1 MDGRP
6 PIITL
11 TTDFG
16 LADGTVGAMIGVIKS
31 ICPQSEV
38 VNLAA
43 DIPPQDIARGAWALY
58 QAAPFFPADAIHVTV
73 VDPGV
78 GSDRRRI
85 LMETDHG
92 TFIGP
97 DNGVMSWAWRTIGRR
112 HTYGLIN
119 PSYRIARIGVTFDGR
134 DLFAPAAA
142 HLALGVDPESFGP
155 EIVDPVELPWPEP
168 KRGDYRIEG
177 EILVV
182 DYFGNLITNVTL
194 NDVAEGFGD
203 EAFSVHLPGQR
214 VAPFVGHYAG
224 IRSDLGAVVNGSGLI
239 EIAARDRSAWEMTGI
254 GRGTAIVIE
263 GGVKSA

>member
-1 MDGRP
+1 MAERT

-31 ICPQSEV
+31 ICPRAEV
-38 VNLAA
+38 INLAT
-43 DIPPQDIARGAWALY
+43 DIPPQDVSRGAWALY
-58 QAAPFFPADAIHVTV
+58 QAAPFFPADAIHVAV

-78 GSDRRRI
+78 GSDRRGI
-85 LMETDHG
+85 LVETDHG

-97 DNGVMSWAWRTIGRR
+97 DNGMMSWAWRTAGRR
-112 HTYGLIN
+112 HIYGLIN
-119 PSYRIARIGVTFDGR
+119 PSYRLARIGVTFDGR
-134 DLFAPAAA
+134 DLFAPSAA
-142 HLALGVDPESFGP
+142 HLAMGVDPESFGP

-168 KRGDYRIEG
+168 KRGERRVNG

-182 DYFGNLITNVTL
+182 DCFGNLISNVTL
-194 NDVAEGFGD
+194 NDVAEVFGD
-203 EAFSVHLPGQR
+203 EAFTVHLPGQR

-254 GRGTAIVIE
+254 GRGTAVAIQGGGE
-263 GGVKSA
+263 GA